1 MSLRRHAEP
10 LTIDKLKLIMANH
23 MLKFFL
29 NFFVTAA
36 TCLALAALDSSAAR
50 SDELPDADSRSDA
63 TLRNIPLRSTS
74 EDLPTDVTQRQ
85 HVRHLRA
92 HKKFSIDTPSDLTQP
107 TDKSENA
114 QNPDAKRAYVAAG
127 AKVDADGQQR
137 RTRRKLS
144 LNNAA
149 SKSFDPGRG
158 SMKKRNPFRARAPG
172 LSSNEI
178 FSRIFLGVMIE
189 R

>member
-1 MSLRRHAEP
+1 
-10 LTIDKLKLIMANH
+10 

-29 NFFVTAA
+29 NFFVTSA

-127 AKVDADGQQR
+127 AKVDADGATAPNAAKTVAKQRSVKIVRSRKGVNEKAEPVPSTGARSVQQR
-137 RTRRKLS
+137 DFFS
-144 LNNAA
+144 DI
-149 SKSFDPGRG
+149 FGRDD
-158 SMKKRNPFRARAPG
+158 
-172 LSSNEI
+172 
-178 FSRIFLGVMIE
+178 
-189 R
+189 